1 MPFGSRKKK
10 SLLSIIKNTLF
21 YLVSFSRTRKLI
33 SLSLKRLKGSPN
45 ELAIGLSSG
54 IAVSFTPFIGFHAL
68 IALSLAWI
76 LRGSMAAALVG
87 TLFGNPWTFPF
98 LWYISIELG
107 NFFFE
112 NFSNGLGTEKINF
125 FELKQEITTL
135 ILLLK
140 NIFVSTNI
148 SEIQNN
154 LASLKLIPIM
164 TVGSIPLVFI
174 AWFMSYF
181 FFVKAFSSYHV
192 RLSRRK
198 KK

>member
-10 SLLSIIKNTLF
+10 SLLGILKNTLF
-21 YLVSFSRTRKLI
+21 YLISFSRTRKLI
-33 SLSLKRLKGSPN
+33 SLSLKRLKGSPS
-45 ELAIGLSSG
+45 ELAVGLSSG
-54 IAVSFTPFIGFHAL
+54 IAVSFTPFIGLHAL

-76 LRGSMAAALVG
+76 LRGSMAAALIG

-112 NFSNGLGTEKINF
+112 NLSNGLGPEKINI

-148 SEIQNN
+148 LEIQNN

-164 TVGSIPLVFI
+164 TVGSIPLVFVS
-174 AWFMSYF
+174 WFISYF
-181 FFVKAFSSYHV
+181 VFVKAFSSYHI
-192 RLSRRK
+192 RSKRRRK
-198 KK
+198 K